1 MTLSETEIGKKYT
14 VTKIAVTDD
23 IKRRIF
29 DIGLTRGSQVI
40 PLFSS
45 FLGEPT
51 AYLIRGAVIA
61 LRNDETKQIFVK
73 PTM

>member
-1 MTLSETEIGKKYT
+1 MTLSETEFGKKYI
-14 VTKIAVTDD
+14 VVKIDVSDS

-29 DIGLTRGSQVI
+29 DIGLTKGSLVT
-40 PLFSS
+40 PLYCS

-61 LRNDETKQIFVK
+61 LRDDETKRIFVK
-73 PTM
+73 PVS

>member
-1 MTLSETEIGKKYT
+1 MTLYETELGKKYE
-14 VTKIAVTDD
+14 VLSINVSEN

-29 DIGLTRGSQVI
+29 DIGLTKGSFVT
-40 PLFSS
+40 PLFCS

-61 LRNDETKQIFVK
+61 LRNDETKKIFVK
-73 PTM
+73 PIN